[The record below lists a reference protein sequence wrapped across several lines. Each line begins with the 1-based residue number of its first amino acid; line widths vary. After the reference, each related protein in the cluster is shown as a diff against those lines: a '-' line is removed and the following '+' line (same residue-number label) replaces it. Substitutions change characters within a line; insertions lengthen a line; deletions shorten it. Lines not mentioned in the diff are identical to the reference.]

1 MKSIIDQ
8 LAVSAED
15 RYKKLTPVM
24 FRRYKLVKALHEQ
37 LQVAEEYLNGRQYM
51 RRFMRSETDPET
63 NKRITIMSE
72 RPARRWFW
80 IDDEASL
87 LIQVRYGNKVLKVR
101 DEKSTVVIGDKD
113 HLVPTLQLL
122 KQAAE
127 AGEFDAAIQATQKPF
142 GRPIPSVKDEQAN
155 KRNEK
160 SKKLV
165 A

>member
-1 MKSIIDQ
+1 MANIIDQ
-8 LAVSAED
+8 LSVSDED
-15 RYKKLTPVM
+15 RFKKLTPVM
-24 FRRYKLVKALHEQ
+24 FRRNKLIKALHEQ
-37 LQVAEEYLNGRQYM
+37 IQVAEEYLNGRQYM

-63 NKRITIMSE
+63 KKRITIMSE

-87 LIQVRYGNKVLKVR
+87 LIQVRYGNKALKVR

-113 HLVPTLQLL
+113 KLVPTLQLL
-122 KQAAE
+122 KQAVE
-127 AGEFDAAIQATQKPF
+127 AGEFDAAIQATQRPF
-142 GRPIPSVKDEQAN
+142 GRPIPSVKDDQAN
-155 KRNEK
+155 KRPDK